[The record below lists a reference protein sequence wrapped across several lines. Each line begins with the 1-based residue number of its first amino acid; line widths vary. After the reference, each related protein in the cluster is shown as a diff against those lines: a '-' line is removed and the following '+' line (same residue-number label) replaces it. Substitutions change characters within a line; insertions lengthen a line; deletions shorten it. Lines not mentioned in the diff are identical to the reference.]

1 MQFGRN
7 VMKRKKTLSGF
18 ILALSLTLVSNSL
31 TSVASSSAEVV
42 TWDYTYEINMNIEF
56 DNEGAHCYVEIV
68 GFPCVSEIDNIT
80 VTLVEMVGKQKK
92 LVKKW
97 SGLSTSGNLFELWGD
112 ASNVSSGHTYRLTTT
127 ADVHCNGVIESISSN
142 KDIIY

>member
-1 MQFGRN
+1 
-7 VMKRKKTLSGF
+7 MKRKKTLSGF

-80 VTLVEMVGKQKK
+80 VTLVEMVGKQK
-92 LVKKW
+92 
-97 SGLSTSGNLFELWGD
+97 NLLK
-112 ASNVSSGHTYRLTTT
+112 
-127 ADVHCNGVIESISSN
+127 NGVAYLHQVISLNYGETLLMFQAAIHTVSPQQLMF
-142 KDIIY
+142 IVME